1 MPDTGTGTKQT
12 QGPKNEVT
20 FNVDDQGHIVGIINE
35 PFRVSKPHDE
45 HVKFFISNGNFD
57 FTVHFNESP
66 FHMSH
71 FRKANHEGVIRP
83 EVPGDSNKHYK
94 YDVTILRA
102 DGTVADS
109 QDPGG
114 YLDP

>member
-20 FNVDDQGHIVGIINE
+20 FNVDGQGHIVGIIND
-35 PFRVSKPHDE
+35 PFHVSKNGHE
-45 HVKFFISNGNFD
+45 HIKFFISDKDFD
-57 FTVHFNESP
+57 FTVDFNNSPFNQSHFTKAQSESP
-66 FHMSH
+66 IQS
-71 FRKANHEGVIRP
+71 G
-83 EVPGDSNKHYK
+83 VPGSDTTYYK
-94 YDVTILRA
+94 YEVTILRA

-114 YLDP
+114 YVDP